1 MTILLQILMPV
12 IVLVTGGSLC
22 LLLGVAEGGAYR
34 RWLGPLALI
43 SVVVALASI
52 LCESYSGL
60 SLPLY
65 EPEQSVNLTT
75 SGYFASLITLAIGA
89 LLILVGWNPDARN
102 QSEPA
107 VKISTEFF
115 SMVLF
120 SLSGVVLV
128 TMANN
133 LIVLFLA
140 LELVS
145 VPTYVLVTL
154 SRKDAQAK
162 EAGLKYFFLGAM
174 AAALMVYGFS
184 FLYGLAGSVQLDVIA
199 QQVAANPNGFYVLA
213 FLLAISGLCFKIAAL
228 PMHFYVADV
237 YQGAAS
243 AVTAMLA
250 FLPKLAGFYAL
261 ILLLKLIGYPLWET
275 TNQLAPI
282 SGWTLWILAAATMT
296 VGNVLALMQ
305 ENIKRILAYS
315 SVAHTGYMMLALLVG
330 STGSVDATVAIY
342 FYISVYAVATLGA
355 FGVLALLE
363 REGREAQTLEDLRG
377 LARQHPALAAA
388 MTICIFSLIGMPLT
402 AGFVGKF
409 YVFSSLVGSQNVPYN
424 IHLLVVALINAAAAA
439 AYYLRI
445 IRACYLDEGNFSG
458 QIQQEKAPQAAGIT
472 LACVLTLLL
481 GVAPS
486 LLVKPLEDKVNAK
499 VDTTRVAVVE
509 NTIEASD
516 VVESIH

>member
-1 MTILLQILMPV
+1 VTILLQILMPV

-22 LLLGVAEGGAYR
+22 LMLGVAKGGAYR
-34 RWLGPLALI
+34 RWLGHLALI
-43 SVVVALASI
+43 TIVVALLLSV
-52 LCESYSGL
+52 CEGYS
-60 SLPLY
+60 SLYLPFDAQ
-65 EPEQSVNLTT
+65 EQSVNLTR

-102 QSEPA
+102 QDEGA
-107 VKISTEFF
+107 VKISAEFF

-154 SRKDAQAK
+154 SRKNAQAK

-199 QQVAANPNGFYVLA
+199 QQLAANPNGLYVLA
-213 FLLAISGLCFKIAAL
+213 FLLVMSGLCFKIAAL
-228 PMHFYVADV
+228 PLHFYVADV
-237 YQGAAS
+237 YQGASS

-261 ILLLKLIGYPLWET
+261 MILLKLIGYPLWET
-275 TNQLAPI
+275 VNPLAPI
-282 SGWTLWILAAATMT
+282 TGWTLWVLAAGTMT

-305 ENIKRILAYS
+305 RNIKRILAYS

-330 STGSVDATVAIY
+330 PTGSVDATVAIY

-363 REGREAQTLEDLRG
+363 RDGREAQTLEDLKG

-409 YVFSSLVGSQNVPYN
+409 YVFSSLVGGQTVPYN
-424 IHLLVVALINAAAAA
+424 IHLLVVALINAAIAV
-439 AYYLRI
+439 AYYLQI
-445 IRACYLDEGNFSG
+445 IRACYLDEGDFKG
-458 QIQQEKAPQAAGIT
+458 QLQQEKGPQAAGIT
-472 LACVLTLLL
+472 LACVLTILL
-481 GVAPS
+481 GVAPG
-486 LLVKPLEDKVNAK
+486 LLIKPLEDTVNTKSDATRIAV
-499 VDTTRVAVVE
+499 VDTAHQAK
-509 NTIEASD
+509 IEA
-516 VVESIH
+516 VK